1 MPHRTAGCGK
11 SSLRPLMAGS
21 SPSLP
26 DGSNPSAAIVQSASD
41 VQCSRL
47 LKTTMEVVAEGVE
60 TPDCLAWL
68 RQAGCDTVQ
77 GFLFARPMP
86 AAAFVGFVNQWRN
99 TTMNANEPST
109 SCCVCCKEI
118 PLDAAFTPEGAEY
131 VEHFCGLECY
141 QSTPNQWSEWD
152 VPGGQLT
159 TKGGV
164 LEIYMGHYMRE
175 WLAELGMVT
184 SGECPTPDTVYT
196 YANSLQRT
204 VATAQFFITGAF
216 PGCDI
221 PVHHQEKMGTMDPT
235 FNPVITDDSAAFS
248 QKAVQA
254 MEKERSQMQLDEAL
268 LQS

>member
-1 MPHRTAGCGK
+1 MRCRPSLVRGRAAQVNPGGFTTPARRPSVPHRTAGCGK

-109 SCCVCCKEI
+109 SCCVCCKFAV
-118 PLDAAFTPEGAEY
+118 PAYGPQNDVTLKMPAFEWVHVQLHQQKGMISLSPPTICNSAGNPARCRLHAGRGRVRGA
-131 VEHFCGLECY
+131 FLRA
-141 QSTPNQWSEWD
+141 
-152 VPGGQLT
+152 
-159 TKGGV
+159 GV
-164 LEIYMGHYMRE
+164 LSALPGAGQHCDR
-175 WLAELGMVT
+175 
-184 SGECPTPDTVYT
+184 
-196 YANSLQRT
+196 NQR
-204 VATAQFFITGAF
+204 QTG
-216 PGCDI
+216 
-221 PVHHQEKMGTMDPT
+221 
-235 FNPVITDDSAAFS
+235 
-248 QKAVQA
+248 
-254 MEKERSQMQLDEAL
+254 RL
-268 LQS
+268 